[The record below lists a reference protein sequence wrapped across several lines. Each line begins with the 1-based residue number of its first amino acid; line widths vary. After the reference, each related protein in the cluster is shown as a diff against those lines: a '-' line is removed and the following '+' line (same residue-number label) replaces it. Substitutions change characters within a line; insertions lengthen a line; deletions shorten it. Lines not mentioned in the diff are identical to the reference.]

1 MSEAS
6 YMSIAKSDQG
16 NRIVSP
22 RGRIIEP
29 LMSLDEAALAD
40 TVDGHYNLKVDFAL
54 PACCSS
60 RNHLFGAIGYLG
72 AP

>member
-40 TVDGHYNLKVDFAL
+40 TVDGHYT
-54 PACCSS
+54 CSGELLLLL
-60 RNHLFGAIGYLG
+60 N
-72 AP
+72 